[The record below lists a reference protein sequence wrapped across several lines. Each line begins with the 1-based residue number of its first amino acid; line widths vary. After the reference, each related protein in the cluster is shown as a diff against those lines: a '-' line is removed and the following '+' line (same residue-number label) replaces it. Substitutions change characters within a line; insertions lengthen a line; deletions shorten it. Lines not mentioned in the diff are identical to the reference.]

1 MLRRK
6 LPSLRLLL
14 LLLPAMCSTI
24 FSPAAAQKSPSVVG
38 VRSHGVAIISPQP
51 RAERAERADGDR
63 LNVSKSTRQ
72 LFEEVDLTQNS
83 VDNSI
88 LPRTRSRTRARMSKA
103 DQAPEEDANAADVL
117 TAEESANDPVSSL
130 EHFLWLE

>member
-1 MLRRK
+1 MLRRR

-14 LLLPAMCSTI
+14 LLLPAMCLTSG
-24 FSPAAAQKSPSVVG
+24 SLAAAQKSPSVVG

-51 RAERAERADGDR
+51 RAERADGDR
-63 LNVSKSTRQ
+63 PNVLKSTRQ